1 MDAVVYPQSAVREIA
16 KSFVCVRVEHDKHPD
31 LVKQY
36 QVKALADLRLLDAD
50 GHERDRMVG
59 FTSVPKLVARCE
71 AMLDRLAG
79 REPVTVESRPAP
91 SREVGLTPETLAQA
105 KAKGIAYLRAEA
117 KRGGAATSAVQGQE
131 ALVLFTWAAA
141 GIDAGDED
149 AKRLTESVI
158 GMPMFGTYQ
167 VALRALALARIS
179 DERFQEPLRD
189 CARFLVDSQLANGQ
203 WSYRCREG
211 DERPTLGDNSNT
223 AYALLALMACER
235 AGIAV
240 PAETLAK
247 AEKWWRESQRSDGGW
262 GYRTDRE
269 AESYASMTE
278 SGLGSVL
285 ICCKMRKAPTT
296 EDAALGRGLG
306 WLAQHFSVTENQH
319 SSYQQ
324 GRLLYHLFALERVG
338 SLLGA
343 KEICGHDWFSEG
355 ASFLLTSQGPDG
367 SWDDGA
373 DMPVVNTCFALLF
386 LVKATTF
393 LQ

>member
-1 MDAVVYPQSAVREIA
+1 MDTVVYPQSAVREIA
-16 KSFVCVRVEHDKHPD
+16 KSFVCVRVERDKHPD

-36 QVKALADLRLLDAD
+36 EVKALADLRLLDAD

-59 FTSVPKLVARCE
+59 FTSAPKLVARCQ

-79 REPVTVESRPAP
+79 REPVTVESHPAP
-91 SREVGLTPETLAQA
+91 SREVQLTPETLAQA

-117 KRGGAATSAVQGQE
+117 KRGAAATSAAPGQE

-141 GIDAGDED
+141 GIDAGDEE
-149 AKRLTESVI
+149 AKRLAESVA
-158 GMPMFGTYQ
+158 GMSLSGTYQ

-179 DERFQEPLRD
+179 GQRFQEPIRD
-189 CARFLVDSQLANGQ
+189 CARFLIDSQLANGQ
-203 WSYRCREG
+203 WSYRPLEG
-211 DERPTLGDNSNT
+211 DERPSLGDNSNT
-223 AYALLALMACER
+223 AYALLGLMACQR
-235 AGIAV
+235 AGIAI

-247 AEKWWRESQRSDGGW
+247 TEKWWRQSQRSDGGW

-269 AESYASMTE
+269 TESYASMTE

-285 ICCKMRKAPTT
+285 ICCKMRKATMT
-296 EDAALGRGLG
+296 EDAAVGRGLG
-306 WLAQHFSVTENQH
+306 WLAQHFSVSENLL

-343 KEICGHDWFSEG
+343 REIGGHDWFSEG
-355 ASFLLTSQGPDG
+355 ASFLLASQGPDG

-386 LVKATTF
+386 LVKATAF